1 MDIPLIKISIRNRE
15 YNLYTKE
22 QRMEV
27 VSAYLFEGLS
37 HRKIDKEILKLD
49 DKYSRGYQSMG
60 ILHHL
65 GLNKEFKGIFKE
77 CSIENAILQLKSK
90 HDKRYNNLISI
101 LEDIKIKQI
110 DINDIEN
117 DIISET
123 SQEYRIETEG
133 KQVKVYTTKY
143 ERNPKLRKA
152 AIQIHGTKCM
162 ACGFDFGDKYGNIGR
177 NYIEV
182 HHIVPL
188 SKSKETD
195 INPEKDLIVLCSNCH
210 RIVHRKRNYV
220 LSLEELKNSIK
231 FD

>member
-49 DKYSRGYQSMG
+49 DNYSRGYQSMG

-77 CSIENAILQLKSK
+77 CSIENSILQLKSK
-90 HDKRYNNLISI
+90 HDESYNNLISI
-101 LEDIKIKQI
+101 LEEIKTKQI

-152 AIQIHGTKCM
+152 AIQIHGTNVWHV
-162 ACGFDFGDKYGNIGR
+162 G
-177 NYIEV
+177 
-182 HHIVPL
+182 
-188 SKSKETD
+188 
-195 INPEKDLIVLCSNCH
+195 LILVISME
-210 RIVHRKRNYV
+210 I
-220 LSLEELKNSIK
+220 
-231 FD
+231 